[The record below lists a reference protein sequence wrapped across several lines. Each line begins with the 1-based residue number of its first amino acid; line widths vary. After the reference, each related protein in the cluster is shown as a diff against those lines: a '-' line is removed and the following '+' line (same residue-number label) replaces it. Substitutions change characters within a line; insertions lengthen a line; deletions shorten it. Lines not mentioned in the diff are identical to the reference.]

1 MSTGVGGLPG
11 GEGGSLKRTLR
22 DRRSYVQHLKIRG
35 RIIKDALT
43 SLFDPL
49 RSRFLKMFEKE
60 LLNPLLVA
68 TCYRTYLRKTPLQS
82 RAKPHARETES
93 IPPLEIPSQT
103 Y

>member
-22 DRRSYVQHLKIRG
+22 DQRSYVQHLKIRG

-49 RSRFLKMFEKE
+49 RSRFLKMFEKGTVKSFNCGNMLPNLPQE
-60 LLNPLLVA
+60 NPSPEQGQ
-68 TCYRTYLRKTPLQS
+68 TPC
-82 RAKPHARETES
+82 KGD
-93 IPPLEIPSQT
+93 
-103 Y
+103 